1 MTIKLNTIVTLE
13 NNLSYVVLSET
24 MYQAEKYF
32 LMMELDEKREVVPNK
47 VGIFKEEKEAN
58 DTYIIKIEDP
68 TLLATLTNLLKKQ
81 I

>member
-47 VGIFKEEKEAN
+47 VGIFKEEMIFINK
-58 DTYIIKIEDP
+58 
-68 TLLATLTNLLKKQ
+68 
-81 I
+81 